1 MKHTKTFSQF
11 IDEKK
16 DEKYIAHV
24 NDGREPGGS
33 DKDIK
38 KDYNLDVENRDNDGF
53 DIVGSKED
61 VQAFIDDYGIIL
73 DDEIALVESAGY
85 IEVMDLTR
93 VANALGEVQ
102 RVWTEWKSGPATEP
116 SDIKPAQKDLKGWID
131 RWFKDNIK

>member
-1 MKHTKTFSQF
+1 MKHIQPFEQF
-11 IDEKK
+11 VSEKK

-24 NDGREPGGS
+24 NDDREPGGS

-38 KDYNLDVENRDNDGF
+38 KDYNLDVENRDGDGF

-73 DDEIALVESAGY
+73 DDEISLVESAGY
-85 IEVMDLTR
+85 VEVMDLTR
-93 VANALGEVQ
+93 VANALGEIQ
-102 RVWTEWKSGPATEP
+102 RVWAEWKSGPATEP